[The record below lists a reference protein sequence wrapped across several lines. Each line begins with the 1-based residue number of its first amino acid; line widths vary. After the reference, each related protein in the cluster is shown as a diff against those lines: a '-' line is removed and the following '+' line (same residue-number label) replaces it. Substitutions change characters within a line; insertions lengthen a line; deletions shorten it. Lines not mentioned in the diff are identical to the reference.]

1 MAGNDVVERLRAGG
15 ILNPQMVVAEAKR
28 AGLRLDYACAMLQKE
43 SGGGSNVFG
52 HDPTIFVGAGTVTK
66 AKYMDYK
73 RRRVASGNRLMQGV
87 GPTQLTYYTLQD
99 RADAQGGCWKPRI
112 NMRVG
117 FKHLADH
124 ISRYGEADGARR
136 YNGSGPAAVAYS
148 KEDRKS
154 VV

>member
-1 MAGNDVVERLRAGG
+1 MATDDVLERLRAGG
-15 ILNPQMVVAEAKR
+15 ILAPRMVVEEAKR

-52 HDPTIFVGAGTVTK
+52 HDPTIFVGAGKVTK
-66 AKYMDYK
+66 AKYLDYK

-117 FKHLADH
+117 
-124 ISRYGEADGARR
+124 
-136 YNGSGPAAVAYS
+136 
-148 KEDRKS
+148 
-154 VV
+154 